1 MIKFSEKGMS
11 KTMIRQMQHLLHQ
24 TIDQVLSAK
33 EKFLK
38 NSKSAITVN
47 IQMARKQNS
56 FIADVEKISVV
67 WIEAQTIH
75 DIPFRKNLIQR
86 KVLTLQFYEA

>member
-24 TIDQVLSAK
+24 TIGQVLSAK